1 MSTAHNTAPVSPKV
15 QSLLQKI
22 RSLPA
27 DKIAEIEDFVDFVR
41 YKNEDRQLTQ
51 VAARSSEEV
60 FKKVWDNPA
69 DDAYDSL

>member
-1 MSTAHNTAPVSPKV
+1 MSTAHNTSPISPIE

-41 YKNEDRQLTQ
+41 HKNDDLQLSR
-51 VAARSSEEV
+51 AAAKLSEAS
-60 FKKVWDNPA
+60 FKRVWDNPE
-69 DDAYDSL
+69 DEAYDSL

>member
-1 MSTAHNTAPVSPKV
+1 MRTAHNIAPVSPKE

-27 DKIAEIEDFVDFVR
+27 DKIAEIEDFIDFVR
-41 YKNEDRQLTQ
+41 YKNEDLQMSR
-51 VAARSSEEV
+51 AAAKFSEAA
-60 FKKVWDNPA
+60 FQRIWDNPE

>member
-1 MSTAHNTAPVSPKV
+1 MSTSHQTALVSPKE

-41 YKNEDRQLTQ
+41 YKNEDLHLNR
-51 VAARSSEEV
+51 AAAKLSEAA
-60 FKKVWDNPA
+60 FQSVWDNTE
-69 DDAYDSL
+69 DNAYDSL

>member
-1 MSTAHNTAPVSPKV
+1 MSTAHNTAPISPIE

-22 RSLPA
+22 RSLPE

-41 YKNEDRQLTQ
+41 YKNDDLQLSR
-51 VAARSSEEV
+51 AAAKLSKAS
-60 FKKVWDNPA
+60 FKRIWDNPE

>member
-1 MSTAHNTAPVSPKV
+1 MSTAHHTAPVSPKE

-41 YKNEDRQLTQ
+41 YKNEDLQLSR
-51 VAARSSEEV
+51 AAAKLSEAT
-60 FKKVWDNPA
+60 FHGVWDNPE
-69 DDAYDSL
+69 DDAYDNL

>member
-1 MSTAHNTAPVSPKV
+1 MSTAQNTAPVSPKE

-41 YKNEDRQLTQ
+41 YKNEDLQLIR
-51 VAARSSEEV
+51 AAAKLSEAALQRI
-60 FKKVWDNPA
+60 WDNSE

>member
-1 MSTAHNTAPVSPKV
+1 MSTAHNNAPISPIE

-41 YKNEDRQLTQ
+41 YKNDDLQLSR
-51 VAARSSEEV
+51 AAAKLSEAS
-60 FKKVWDNPA
+60 FKRIWDNPE
-69 DDAYDSL
+69 DDSYDSL

>member
-1 MSTAHNTAPVSPKV
+1 MSTAHNTAPISPIE

-22 RSLPA
+22 RSLPE

-41 YKNEDRQLTQ
+41 YKNDDLQLSR
-51 VAARSSEEV
+51 AAAKLSEAS
-60 FKKVWDNPA
+60 FKRIWDNPE